1 MTDKCESR
9 WLEQY
14 HRRGEV
20 KLKLTALLV
29 IVAACSTASPPSTNS
44 EALPHGVV
52 IKKLDAGMVES
63 LPTGSVYVRFIRF
76 VSPAGYVINSKQ
88 HVPSVIYVET
98 GVQRLTLA
106 GQVPIDLV
114 AGQAKFHQSVT
125 HQHLNPGPDTS
136 VWFSIAAWPSSARG
150 QPLVDPI
157 AGAAFESADI
167 DRAGLPQVA
176 YSEVLRHVTLAGSG
190 TTGAHRFGG
199 LAAFYVLSGSVSIKS
214 AHHSPLMVAA
224 GQGAAFLPDTDL
236 LEKNAGSDQAVF
248 LEFFVTPVGKEFE
261 VPLPQPPV

>member
-1 MTDKCESR
+1 MR
-9 WLEQY
+9 WLGQY
-14 HRRGEV
+14 HRRADV

-29 IVAACSTASPPSTNS
+29 MVAACSTASAPSSNS
-44 EALPHGVV
+44 GALPHGVV

-88 HVPSVIYVET
+88 HVPSVIYVES

-125 HQHLNPGPDTS
+125 HQHLNAGPDMS
-136 VWFSIAAWPSSARG
+136 VWYSIAVWPSSARG

-157 AGAAFESADI
+157 ATTAFGSVDI
-167 DRAGLPQVA
+167 DRATLPQVA
-176 YSEVLRHVTLAGSG
+176 YSEVLRQVTLAGRG

-199 LAAFYVLSGSVSIKS
+199 LVAFYVLSGSVSIKS
-214 AHHSPLMVAA
+214 AHHSPTILAA
-224 GQGAAFLPDTDL
+224 GQGAAFLPDTGL
-236 LEKNAGSDQAVF
+236 VENNAGTDQAVF
-248 LEFFVTPVGKEFE
+248 LEFFVTPVGTEFE

>member
-1 MTDKCESR
+1 M
-9 WLEQY
+9 L
-14 HRRGEV
+14 
-20 KLKLTALLV
+20 
-29 IVAACSTASPPSTNS
+29 AACSTASPPSTNPD
-44 EALPHGVV
+44 ALPHGIV

-88 HVPSVIYVET
+88 HVPSIIYVEN

-106 GQVPIDLV
+106 GQLPVDLV

-125 HQHLNPGPDTS
+125 HQHLNPGPGTS
-136 VWFSIAAWPSSARG
+136 VWYSIGVWPNSARG

-167 DRAGLPQVA
+167 DRAALPQVA
-176 YSEVLRHVTLAGSG
+176 YSEVLRQVTLAGGG
-190 TTGAHRFGG
+190 TAGAQRFGG

-214 AHHSPLMVAA
+214 AHEAPLILVA
-224 GQGAAFLPDTDL
+224 GKGAAFRPDTDL

-261 VPLPQPPV
+261 VPLAQPPA